1 MSRKIQ
7 SILLMGAAL
16 LFAAQSTQAWTP
28 SGQISKVVRLYVY
41 EPGVTQ
47 TIIQLENPTIYC
59 YVPDSTIESRKVIN
73 LLIALS
79 ISGKSAE
86 FFCHDAEEAV
96 NGFPVHRLHRITP
109 V

>member
-28 SGQISKVVRLYVY
+28 SGQISKVVRLYMY
-41 EPGVTQ
+41 EASVPP

-59 YVPDSTIESRKVIN
+59 YVPDSSIDNKKVIN
-73 LLIALS
+73 LLMALS

-86 FFCHDAEEAV
+86 FFCHDAEESV
-96 NGFPVHRLHRITP
+96 GGYPVHRLHRVTP